1 MAHLASAVHLPV
13 ALLVGNAPLFSPRI
27 KVVELLDDDLVSC
40 VVIMENK
47 ILKAHQLLLVLFKTT
62 ARHRWESF
70 AWLGRE
76 VQFCYGAALHVIFS
90 VIPYIE
96 YFESLKYESK
106 ASSLN
111 RFLRNQLIYDYLWKI
126 YI

>member
-47 ILKAHQLLLVLFKTT
+47 ILKAHQLLLVLF
-62 ARHRWESF
+62 
-70 AWLGRE
+70 
-76 VQFCYGAALHVIFS
+76 
-90 VIPYIE
+90 
-96 YFESLKYESK
+96 
-106 ASSLN
+106 
-111 RFLRNQLIYDYLWKI
+111 
-126 YI
+126 